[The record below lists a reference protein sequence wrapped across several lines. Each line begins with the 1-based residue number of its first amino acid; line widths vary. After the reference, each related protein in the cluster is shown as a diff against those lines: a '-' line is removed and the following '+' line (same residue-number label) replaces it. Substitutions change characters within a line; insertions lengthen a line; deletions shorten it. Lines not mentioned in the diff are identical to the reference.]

1 MGKRLTIE
9 QKDLLCELRL
19 NGVPVRQVA
28 KQVGCAP
35 NTVTDVYHRWLAERR
50 AEDDSL
56 AIVQSEL
63 IQSHRRAARISRK
76 EQQAAEQSGDLRSL
90 ASFLDQERA
99 SLNALAKLTGADA
112 PAKFD
117 SKSTVD
123 VNLADLSEEELR
135 RLIDGE

>member
-56 AIVQSEL
+56 AI

-117 SKSTVD
+117 IKSTVD